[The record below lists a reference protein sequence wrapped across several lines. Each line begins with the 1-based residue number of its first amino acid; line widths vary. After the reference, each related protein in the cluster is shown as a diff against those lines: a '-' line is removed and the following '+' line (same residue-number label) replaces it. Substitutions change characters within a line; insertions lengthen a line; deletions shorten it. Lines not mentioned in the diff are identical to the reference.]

1 MPVSQENFS
10 SRQLLPPI
18 DELKKRRIK
27 LGLSQRKFASYLGVS
42 QSTIT
47 KIENKKLSPSYEL
60 VKKAFDI
67 LDSFGSPQIG
77 LAGDIAIKKVVS
89 VQDNDIISKAVQ
101 ILQQHGFKQLPVR
114 DKENHWVGS
123 ISERSISNRLLKVA
137 NPKLLMSRE
146 VAEVMDEAF
155 PMIAEDTPIS
165 IAIPLLQHFQA
176 VLTTKKGR
184 VTGIVTNADLVR
196 MISSD
201 RPR

>member
-1 MPVSQENFS
+1 M
-10 SRQLLPPI
+10 LPSI
-18 DELKKRRIK
+18 EELKKRRIK
-27 LGLSQRKFASYLGVS
+27 LGLSLRKFASYLSVS

-77 LAGDIAIKKVVS
+77 LAGDIAMKKVVS

-201 RPR
+201 KAR

>member
-1 MPVSQENFS
+1 
-10 SRQLLPPI
+10 LLPSI

-60 VKKAFDI
+60 VKKAYDI

-77 LAGDIAIKKVVS
+77 LAGDISIKKVIS
-89 VQDNDIISKAVQ
+89 VQDNDVISKAVQ

-123 ISERSISNRLLKVA
+123 ISERSISNRLLKVS
-137 NPKLLMSRE
+137 NPKLLLSRD

-196 MISSD
+196 MLSSD
-201 RPR
+201 RVQ

>member
-1 MPVSQENFS
+1 M
-10 SRQLLPPI
+10 LPSI
-18 DELKKRRIK
+18 EELKKRRIK
-27 LGLSQRKFASYLGVS
+27 LGLSQRKFASYLSVS

-47 KIENKKLSPSYEL
+47 KIENKKLNPSYEL

-77 LAGDIAIKKVVS
+77 LAGDIAIKKVVAI
-89 VQDNDIISKAVQ
+89 QDNDIISKAVQ

-114 DKENHWVGS
+114 DKDNHWVGS

-146 VAEVMDEAF
+146 ISEVMDEAF

-176 VLTTKKGR
+176 VLTTKQGR

-196 MISSD
+196 MISSE
-201 RPR
+201 RAR

>member
-1 MPVSQENFS
+1 
-10 SRQLLPPI
+10 LLPSI

-60 VKKAFDI
+60 VKKAYDI

-77 LAGDIAIKKVVS
+77 LAGDISIKKVIS
-89 VQDNDIISKAVQ
+89 VQDNDVISKAVQ
-101 ILQQHGFKQLPVR
+101 ILQQHGYKQLPVR
-114 DKENHWVGS
+114 DKDSHWVGS
-123 ISERSISNRLLKVA
+123 ISERSISNRLLKVS

-155 PMIAEDTPIS
+155 PTIAEDTPIS

-196 MISSD
+196 MLSSD
-201 RPR
+201 RVQ

>member
-1 MPVSQENFS
+1 M
-10 SRQLLPPI
+10 LPSI
-18 DELKKRRIK
+18 EELKKRRIK
-27 LGLSQRKFASYLGVS
+27 LGLSQRKFASYLSVS
-42 QSTIT
+42 QSTVT

-77 LAGDIAIKKVVS
+77 LVGDIAIKKVVS
-89 VQDNDIISKAVQ
+89 IQDNDIISKAVQ
-101 ILQQHGFKQLPVR
+101 ILQQHGYKQLPVR

-123 ISERSISNRLLKVA
+123 ISERNISNRLLKVS

-155 PMIAEDTPIS
+155 PMVAEDTPIS

-176 VLTTKKGR
+176 LLTTKKGR

-201 RPR
+201 RSR

>member
-1 MPVSQENFS
+1 
-10 SRQLLPPI
+10 LLPSI
-18 DELKKRRIK
+18 EELKKRRIK
-27 LGLSQRKFASYLGVS
+27 LGLSQRKFASYLNVS

-47 KIENKKLSPSYEL
+47 KIENKKLNPSYEL

-89 VQDNDIISKAVQ
+89 VQDDDIISKAVQ
-101 ILQQHGFKQLPVR
+101 MLQQHGFKQLPVR

-137 NPKLLMSRE
+137 NPKLLMLRE
-146 VAEVMDEAF
+146 VSEVMDEAF
-155 PMIAEDTPIS
+155 PMISEDTPIS

-184 VTGIVTNADLVR
+184 VTGIVTNADLVM
-196 MISSD
+196 MISSE
-201 RPR
+201 RAR

>member
-1 MPVSQENFS
+1 M
-10 SRQLLPPI
+10 LPSI
-18 DELKKRRIK
+18 EELKKRRIK

-101 ILQQHGFKQLPVR
+101 ILQQHGYKQLPVR
-114 DKENHWVGS
+114 DKENHWVGG

-176 VLTTKKGR
+176 VLTTKKGK

-201 RPR
+201 KSR

>member
-1 MPVSQENFS
+1 
-10 SRQLLPPI
+10 LLPSI
-18 DELKKRRIK
+18 EELKKRRIK

-47 KIENKKLSPSYEL
+47 KIENKKLNPSYEL

-77 LAGDIAIKKVVS
+77 LAGDVAIKKVVS
-89 VQDNDIISKAVQ
+89 IQDNDIISKAVQ

-201 RPR
+201 RSR

>member
-1 MPVSQENFS
+1 
-10 SRQLLPPI
+10 LLPSI
-18 DELKKRRIK
+18 EELKKRRVK
-27 LGLSQRKFASYLGVS
+27 LGLSQRKFASYLSVS

-47 KIENKKLSPSYEL
+47 KIENKKLNPSYEL

-89 VQDNDIISKAVQ
+89 VQDDDIISKAVQ
-101 ILQQHGFKQLPVR
+101 MLQQHSFKQLPVR
-114 DKENHWVGS
+114 DRDNHWVGS

-146 VAEVMDEAF
+146 VSEVMDEAF

-184 VTGIVTNADLVR
+184 VTGIVTNADLVM
-196 MISSD
+196 MISSE
-201 RPR
+201 RAR

>member
-1 MPVSQENFS
+1 
-10 SRQLLPPI
+10 LLPSI

-47 KIENKKLSPSYEL
+47 KIENKKLNPSYEL
-60 VKKAFDI
+60 VKKAYDI

-77 LAGDIAIKKVVS
+77 LAGDISIKKVVS
-89 VQDNDIISKAVQ
+89 VQDDDVISKAVQ

-123 ISERSISNRLLKVA
+123 ISERSISNRLLKVS
-137 NPKLLMSRE
+137 NPKLLLSRD

-196 MISSD
+196 MLSSD
-201 RPR
+201 RVQ

>member
-1 MPVSQENFS
+1 
-10 SRQLLPPI
+10 LLPSI
-18 DELKKRRIK
+18 EELKKRRIK

-60 VKKAFDI
+60 VKKAYDI

-77 LAGDIAIKKVVS
+77 LAGDISIKKVIS
-89 VQDNDIISKAVQ
+89 VQDNDVISKAVQ

-123 ISERSISNRLLKVA
+123 ISERSISNRLLKVS

-155 PMIAEDTPIS
+155 PTIAEDTPIS

-184 VTGIVTNADLVR
+184 VTGIVTNADLVK
-196 MISSD
+196 MLSSD
-201 RPR
+201 RVQ

>member
-1 MPVSQENFS
+1 
-10 SRQLLPPI
+10 LLPSI
-18 DELKKRRIK
+18 EELKKRRIK
-27 LGLSQRKFASYLGVS
+27 LGLSQRKFASYLSVS

-77 LAGDIAIKKVVS
+77 LAGDIAMKKVVS

-201 RPR
+201 KAR

>member
-1 MPVSQENFS
+1 M
-10 SRQLLPPI
+10 LPSI
-18 DELKKRRIK
+18 EELKKRRIK
-27 LGLSQRKFASYLGVS
+27 LGLSQRKFASYLSVS

-77 LAGDIAIKKVVS
+77 LVGDIAIKKVVS
-89 VQDNDIISKAVQ
+89 VQDNDVISKAVQ
-101 ILQQHGFKQLPVR
+101 LLQQHGFKQLPVR

-137 NPKLLMSRE
+137 NPKLLMTRE
-146 VAEVMDEAF
+146 VSEVMDEAF

-165 IAIPLLQHFQA
+165 LAIPLLQHFQA

-184 VTGIVTNADLVR
+184 VTGIVTNADLVS
-196 MISSD
+196 MISSE
-201 RPR
+201 RAR

>member
-1 MPVSQENFS
+1 
-10 SRQLLPPI
+10 LLPSI
-18 DELKKRRIK
+18 EELKKRRIK
-27 LGLSQRKFASYLGVS
+27 LGLSQRKFASYLSVS

-89 VQDNDIISKAVQ
+89 IQDNDIISKAVQ
-101 ILQQHGFKQLPVR
+101 ILQQHGYKQLPVR

-123 ISERSISNRLLKVA
+123 ISERNISNRLLKVA

-201 RPR
+201 RTR

>member
-1 MPVSQENFS
+1 
-10 SRQLLPPI
+10 LLPPI
-18 DELKKRRIK
+18 EELKKRRIK

-60 VKKAFDI
+60 VKKAYDI

-77 LAGDIAIKKVVS
+77 LAGDIAIKKVVA
-89 VQDNDIISKAVQ
+89 VQDNDLISKAVQ
-101 ILQQHGFKQLPVR
+101 ILQQHGFKQLPVK

-123 ISERSISNRLLKVA
+123 ISERSISNRLLKVS
-137 NPKLLMSRE
+137 NPKLLLSRE

-155 PMIAEDTPIS
+155 PTVAEDTPIS

-176 VLTTKKGR
+176 ILTTKKGR

-196 MISSD
+196 MLSSETS
-201 RPR
+201 R